1 MLDNASIQEILTQL
15 NTLESSLDF
24 DLLFECLESTNADS
38 KDISGVVLNMAGF
51 SHSKGG
57 QRTIEE
63 SKNIDSSNTE
73 SKAEST
79 LLKPLNLKALLD
91 SLPTPPPQGWE
102 RVNLNDK
109 KTFELQ
115 IGKRVLDSE
124 LIENGTIPV
133 YSANVK
139 KPFGYMCVVGD

>member
-1 MLDNASIQEILTQL
+1 M
-15 NTLESSLDF
+15 
-24 DLLFECLESTNADS
+24 
-38 KDISGVVLNMAGF
+38 
-51 SHSKGG
+51 
-57 QRTIEE
+57 QRTTEE
-63 SKNIDSSNTE
+63 SHKKSLADSSNTE

-124 LIENGTIPV
+124 LTENGTIPV

-139 KPFGYMCVVGD
+139 KPFVYFVSAQNM